1 MFCDCASDPVLRQ
14 MLTEIAVDEAVVMW
28 PTACMNKLRVFPI
41 CGLHVKSFLLFKSTD
56 FVKCV
61 RRL

>member
-1 MFCDCASDPVLRQ
+1 VLCECASDPVLRQ
-14 MLTEIAVDEAVVMW
+14 MLIEIAVDEAVVMW
-28 PTACMNKLRVFPI
+28 PQHVQINSRVFPI

-61 RRL
+61 R